1 MNLINEGIADM
12 NDIRNSIYTTDA
24 EKARLDTLFQ
34 KWQDFCFDYVKAEP
48 KIITHAPLALKYTIG
63 ECVRDPAASM
73 ENQIEI
79 FKYHAEVGD
88 DYYPALRANFGT
100 VPIAEAFG
108 CEIYR
113 RENEQPCTESTVVS
127 SAEEIEALE
136 LPDETSGSFPEID
149 RHYEF
154 YLENLPYGVGF
165 ILPDLQG
172 PFNNAHLLRG
182 NDIFTDF
189 YDEPESIEAL
199 LEKVT
204 QYQITMTRHYHELCG
219 IGKGILYDWGGIWR
233 GNLRICNCTLHNV
246 STEFYE
252 TYIKKY
258 DRMLL
263 DAFTEG
269 RIHYCGTHDNGQM
282 ASFFSIPNLFGVDFD
297 GAHHNI
303 LELAPRTPERVALL
317 PYMNPE
323 RIAPILAGK
332 VPEKKNI
339 IYEIYTSSVEEAKS
353 VCAAMKSIL
362 GVTE

>member
-1 MNLINEGIADM
+1 M
-12 NDIRNSIYTTDA
+12 RNP
-24 EKARLDTLFQ
+24 
-34 KWQDFCFDYVKAEP
+34 V
-48 KIITHAPLALKYTIG
+48 
-63 ECVRDPAASM
+63 ASM
-73 ENQIEI
+73 ENQIDT
-79 FKYHAEVGD
+79 FRFHQAVGD
-88 DYYPALRANFGT
+88 DAYPALRANFGT

-113 RENEQPCTESTVVS
+113 RENEQPCTESTVVDN
-127 SAEEIEALE
+127 AKEIEELE
-136 LPDETSGSFPEID
+136 IPDERSGSFSEID

-165 ILPDLQG
+165 TLPDLQG

-182 NDIFTDF
+182 NDIFTEF
-189 YDEPESIEAL
+189 YDDPESIDVL
-199 LEKVT
+199 LNKVT
-204 QYQITMTRHYHELCG
+204 QYQIKMTRHYHELCG
-219 IGKGILYDWGGIWR
+219 IGKGILYDWAGIWR

-252 TYIKKY
+252 TFIKKY

-263 DAFTEG
+263 DTFIEG

-282 ASFFSIPNLFGVDFD
+282 QSFFSIPNLYGVDFD

-303 LELAPRTPERVALL
+303 LELATRTPERVALL

-332 VPEKKNI
+332 IPEKRNI
-339 IYEIYTSSVEEAKS
+339 IYEIYTSSFEEAKT
-353 VCAAMKSIL
+353 VCSAMKSVL
-362 GVTE
+362 CVSG